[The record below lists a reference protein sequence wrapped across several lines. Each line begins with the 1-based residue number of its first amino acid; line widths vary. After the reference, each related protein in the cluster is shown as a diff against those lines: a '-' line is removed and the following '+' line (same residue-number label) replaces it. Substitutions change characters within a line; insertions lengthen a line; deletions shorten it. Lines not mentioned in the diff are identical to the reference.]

1 MESQAQAP
9 HHEGSIDAPPREA
22 DAPHQPADRPP
33 PADDAQHRAADPRRP
48 SAAPHDDH
56 DDHEVQEVAA
66 DLHEIED
73 REDSEEHSAHE
84 AHDEDGL
91 AAHDHRAI
99 GRRLDLF
106 HQREEAPGMVFWH
119 PAGFDLFERLVAAAR
134 RVLAAQGYREVRT
147 PQLLRAPVWE
157 ASGHAR
163 HFADGM
169 IHAAGDGPRESLKP
183 VSCPGHLYLALQ
195 RAPSYRDLPL
205 RYAEFGVV
213 HRNEL
218 SGALQGLL
226 RLRQF
231 TQDDGHVLCADVDAA
246 RREVVRFCAG
256 VPDFY
261 RAFGFDDLRVALA
274 TRPADRAGDDAA
286 WDLAEGALRGAL
298 AELGIAPAI
307 EPGGGAFYGPKIEYT
322 LRDRQGRSWQCGT
335 IQFDLSMPG
344 RFDVAFVDADGVRR
358 PPVMLHRALFG
369 SVERFIAVLLE
380 HHGVDLP
387 LWLAPIQA
395 WVLPVSEAQR
405 EAAEALAA
413 ALRERGVRAEAK
425 IEGTLARRVALA
437 NAHGVPRALVLG
449 RRELA
454 EAKVSL
460 RDRGGGQAVL
470 PREAAI
476 DQLARACAAP

>member
-1 MESQAQAP
+1 MGANQQVHLEAP
-9 HHEGSIDAPPREA
+9 QER
-22 DAPHQPADRPP
+22 
-33 PADDAQHRAADPRRP
+33 DDAN
-48 SAAPHDDH
+48 
-56 DDHEVQEVAA
+56 
-66 DLHEIED
+66 
-73 REDSEEHSAHE
+73 
-84 AHDEDGL
+84 
-91 AAHDHRAI
+91 DHRAI

-169 IHAAGDGPRESLKP
+169 IHAAGEGVRESLKP
-183 VSCPGHLYLALQ
+183 VSCPGHLYIAQQ

-246 RREVVRFCAG
+246 RREVQRFCAA
-256 VPDFY
+256 VPGFY
-261 RAFGFDDLRVALA
+261 RAFGFDEVRVALA
-274 TRPADRAGDDAA
+274 TRPADRAGDDAM

-298 AELGIAPAI
+298 ADLGVDHGI
-307 EPGGGAFYGPKIEYT
+307 EAGGGAFYGPKIEYT

-335 IQFDLSMPG
+335 IQFDLAMPS
-344 RFDVAFVDADGVRR
+344 RFDVAYVDADGIRR

-369 SVERFIAVLLE
+369 SVERFLAILLE

-387 LWLAPIQA
+387 LWLAPVQA
-395 WVLPVSEAQR
+395 WALPVSEAQA

-413 ALRERGVRAEAK
+413 SLRDRGVRCEARC
-425 IEGTLARRVALA
+425 EGTLGRRIALA
-437 NAHGVPRALVLG
+437 HARGVPRVLVLG

-454 EAKVSL
+454 EGRVSL
-460 RDRGGGQAVL
+460 RGRAGEQAEVR
-470 PREAAI
+470 REEAI
-476 DQLARACAAP
+476 EALSRACAAP